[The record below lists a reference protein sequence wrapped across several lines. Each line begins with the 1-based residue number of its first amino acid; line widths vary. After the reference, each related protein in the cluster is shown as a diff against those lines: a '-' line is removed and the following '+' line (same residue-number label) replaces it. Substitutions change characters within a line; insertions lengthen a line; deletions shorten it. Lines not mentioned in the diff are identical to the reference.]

1 MDVAV
6 TDFRARL
13 RHWLDQARD
22 GEELVV
28 TERGVPVAK
37 VIGLATT
44 AIIESLVEQ
53 GKISKPSSPDRP
65 VASGRPRPRSRRSV
79 SEKVS
84 EQRD

>member
-1 MDVAV
+1 
-6 TDFRARL
+6 
-13 RHWLDQARD
+13 
-22 GEELVV
+22 
-28 TERGVPVAK
+28 VAK